1 MPRPKRL
8 KVAPSA
14 PALRVKRAAKFAIE
28 IQEIPLEARA
38 AYIDLYNVTDT
49 DEEVS
54 ESAQPVIKKGRG
66 RPPKR
71 KALPVEEVV
80 SEPADSLSCS
90 GIGYVAPEA
99 PIEESLL
106 ENIDLESSSPSV
118 EIGRRER
125 HSTTVESSFLSIAN
139 FRRRPRQPSILGRGA
154 SRVRSSSVESNQAD
168 SNGLASMS
176 SRNVSTLSLGNF
188 KRRPRQPSILGRSAR
203 SSSIGFDPDRA
214 TPAQPSSAWK
224 IGNFKRRARE
234 SSILGSAQ
242 KQRQDRAYDNG
253 DEDDFNPEDESTPL
267 NLSKAVPMSTSSA
280 VSSSNPRKR
289 KLSAERLSKRSPAE
303 PSLRGLQEP
312 EAALTDA
319 PLSDEDAEENDIPS
333 SPPEAPIPSIEA
345 RNRDPMNETLALP
358 QGSSPP
364 ESPADSPP
372 VSRLTGRSQSQDYQ
386 PRGRRPFRGRT
397 PPRATLDSPIS
408 SPPPLTHS
416 PNRPARATAR
426 ATPKSRA
433 RWQAAPPSTFS
444 TAQLQTLLPRRRR
457 QLNRDPYE
465 IGSSDDEVDI
475 SGLAS
480 DNDELTNL
488 SVAPQSRRPAGLFI
502 RRPAPLRKPAKPRA
516 ASKPRAEAARGRT
529 TYVSRA
535 NGTSD
540 KENGQ
545 YDPDDSLAPLPD
557 DAERNGSL
565 ENSLEFEQ
573 VKELKEA
580 AKKFKE
586 VDKWELEFE
595 DVIASSS
602 SPLGGR

>member
-14 PALRVKRAAKFAIE
+14 PAARVRRAAKFAIE

-38 AYIDLYNVTDT
+38 AYIDLCNVIDT

-54 ESAQPVIKKGRG
+54 ESAQPGARG
-66 RPPKR
+66 RPSKR
-71 KALPVEEVV
+71 QAPPVAEVV
-80 SEPADSLSCS
+80 SEPADSLSGS
-90 GIGYVAPEA
+90 GSGYVASEA
-99 PIEESLL
+99 PVEESLL
-106 ENIDLESSSPSV
+106 ETIDLESSSSSV

-125 HSTTVESSFLSIAN
+125 NSTTFESSFLSIAN

-168 SNGLASMS
+168 SNGLASMPN
-176 SRNVSTLSLGNF
+176 RNVSTLSLGNF

-203 SSSIGFDPDRA
+203 SSSIGFDSDRA

-242 KQRQDRAYDNG
+242 KQRQDRAEYDNG

-303 PSLRGLQEP
+303 PSLRGLQQP
-312 EAALTDA
+312 ETPLTDA
-319 PLSDEDAEENDIPS
+319 PLSDEDTEENDIRS

-345 RNRDPMNETLALP
+345 RNRQPMKETLAPP

-372 VSRLTGRSQSQDYQ
+372 VSPITGRSQSQDYQ
-386 PRGRRPFRGRT
+386 PRGRSTFRGRT
-397 PPRATLDSPIS
+397 PARATLDSPIS

-416 PNRPARATAR
+416 PNRSARATAR
-426 ATPKSRA
+426 ATPKPRA

-475 SGLAS
+475 SGLTS

-502 RRPAPLRKPAKPRA
+502 RRPAPLRKPTKPRA
-516 ASKPRAEAARGRT
+516 ASKPRSEAARGKA
-529 TYVSRA
+529 TYGSRA

-540 KENGQ
+540 KENEQ

-557 DAERNGSL
+557 DAERNGNV
-565 ENSLEFEQ
+565 ENSQEFEQ